1 MQCAFYEWHERSG
14 NVQKDPRPKENSRR
28 WTYKLMLWKPVS
40 WKDQISAGHGEQ
52 TVLLW
57 IFQEKGH
64 AACLWRNM
72 LRYRRDTAERRSKER
87 TGFSSGQARMET
99 FSFREESLSRCY
111 NAAINLKTIR
121 YYIITQGKGL
131 PRRRYFHMML
141 TNTMY

>member
-1 MQCAFYEWHERSG
+1 MCKKTQ
-14 NVQKDPRPKENSRR
+14 DPKKTQEDGLTSSC
-28 WTYKLMLWKPVS
+28 YGS
-40 WKDQISAGHGEQ
+40 QSAGRIRSVLDMENRQ
-52 TVLLW
+52 CFYALLW
-57 IFQEKGH
+57 RFQEKDH
-64 AACLWRNM
+64 ATCLWRNM
-72 LRYRRDTAERRSKER
+72 LRYRRDTADRRSKER